1 MRAQRNLMAA
11 GLAVLSWLGGAG
23 TDPAR
28 AEGFTQG
35 LLFEIAIEGVTPS
48 HLFATIHSEDPRV
61 IQLPPPVQAAF
72 DGAQAFVM
80 EAIPDDSAALRS
92 MSLMSYSDGRS
103 LKQVLPASLYR
114 ETVKVMASRGLSE
127 EAIRDF
133 KPWALVALLSTPP
146 SATGEFLDIRL
157 YRAAQAQGKPTV
169 GIETI
174 EEQIA
179 LLDGLSEADQVALL
193 RETLATY
200 PELGEIFQRLVAAY
214 VRRDLSAL
222 VQLSDMY
229 ARWGS
234 PELAERFRRTAV
246 DDRNRRMA
254 ERMRPQLAEGGRFI
268 AVGALH
274 LPGPRGLLQRLLDQ
288 GYTVRPVY

>member
-1 MRAQRNLMAA
+1 MAA
-11 GLAVLSWLGGAG
+11 GLAVLSWLMVAG
-23 TDPAR
+23 SVPAR
-28 AEGFTQG
+28 AEGITRG
-35 LLFEIAIEGVTPS
+35 LLFEIAIDGVTPS

-80 EAIPDDSAALRS
+80 EAIPDDSAALRA

-133 KPWALVALLSTPP
+133 KPWALVTLLSTPP

-157 YRAAQAQGKPTV
+157 YRDAQAQGKPTV

-246 DDRNRRMA
+246 DERNRRMA

-274 LPGPRGLLQRLLDQ
+274 LPGPGGLLQRLLDQ